1 VEAQVWLAGLY
12 GRGWGRFGR
21 GICWSSGRFVGP
33 QVVYPE
39 AKFLAGWV
47 ELGDLRMVALI
58 FWLDNSESYHHLLV
72 HPIYFL

>member
-1 VEAQVWLAGLY
+1 MVD
-12 GRGWGRFGR
+12 
-21 GICWSSGRFVGP
+21 
-33 QVVYPE
+33 PE

-58 FWLDNSESYHHLLV
+58 FWLDNSESYDHLLV